1 MYIKVKI
8 FNLRDQIQEKRY
20 KLTKTDRK
28 QKNVMLNL
36 SVSSLKE
43 TESE

>member
-1 MYIKVKI
+1 MYIKIKH
-8 FNLRDQIQEKRY
+8 FNLRDQIKEKRY

-36 SVSSLKE
+36 SVSSIKE
-43 TESE
+43 TEHE

>member
-1 MYIKVKI
+1 MYIKIKI
-8 FNLRDQIQEKRY
+8 FNLRDQIKEKRY

-28 QKNVMLNL
+28 QKNVTLNV